1 MILIYCCRW
10 GFPHSSVGKES
21 TCNVGDPS
29 SIPGWERSTGEG
41 VGYPLQYSGLEN
53 SMDCIVPGD
62 HKESDKSE
70 WLSVSQGFPRWPLG
84 KESACQCR
92 REQETWVWS
101 LGWKDPLE
109 EETATHS
116 SSLAWENSM
125 DRGAWWATV
134 HGVAKSWTWLKW
146 LNTHAWIFHITK
158 QVKSLSIWKTLQG
171 LP

>member
-1 MILIYCCRW
+1 MASLVLLFQRYRHFTGIVLNLYKPEKDI
-10 GFPHSSVGKES
+10 GFPGSSAGKES
-21 TCNVGDPS
+21 ACNVGDPS
-29 SIPGWERSTGEG
+29 LIPGLGRSAGEG

-92 REQETWVWS
+92 REQETWVWF

-109 EETATHS
+109 EEMATHS
-116 SSLAWENSM
+116 SILAWEIL
-125 DRGAWWATV
+125 
-134 HGVAKSWTWLKW
+134 WTEEPG
-146 LNTHAWIFHITK
+146 
-158 QVKSLSIWKTLQG
+158 G
-171 LP
+171 L